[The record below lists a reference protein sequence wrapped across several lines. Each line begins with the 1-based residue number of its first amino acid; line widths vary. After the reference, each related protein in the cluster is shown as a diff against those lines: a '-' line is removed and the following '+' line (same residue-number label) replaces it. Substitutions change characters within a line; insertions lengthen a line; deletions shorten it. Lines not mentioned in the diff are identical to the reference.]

1 MQIFCGKCLSKL
13 QLLKPE
19 LKLNL
24 CLSTFEIQCYIINDL
39 LIEKNLFL
47 RDYELRKKIR
57 YLLEKLLK
65 GKNSVKRNLSASAEE
80 RFSGFHI
87 IRQLSRY
94 EQKKRFQTY
103 RYRL

>member
-1 MQIFCGKCLSKL
+1 MQIFGEKCLSKL

-24 CLSTFEIQCYIINDL
+24 CTSNFEIQCHIINDL

-47 RDYELRKKIR
+47 RAYELRKKIR
-57 YLLEKLLK
+57 YLIKKLPK
-65 GKNSVKRNLSASAEE
+65 GKNSVKRNLSACAEE
-80 RFSGFHI
+80 HFSGFYI

-103 RYRL
+103 RYPL

>member
-1 MQIFCGKCLSKL
+1 MQIFGEKCLSKL

-24 CLSTFEIQCYIINDL
+24 CLSTFEIQCHIINDL

-47 RDYELRKKIR
+47 RAYELRKKIR
-57 YLLEKLLK
+57 YLIKKLPK
-65 GKNSVKRNLSASAEE
+65 GKNSVKRNLSACAEE
-80 RFSGFHI
+80 HFSGFYI

-103 RYRL
+103 RYPL